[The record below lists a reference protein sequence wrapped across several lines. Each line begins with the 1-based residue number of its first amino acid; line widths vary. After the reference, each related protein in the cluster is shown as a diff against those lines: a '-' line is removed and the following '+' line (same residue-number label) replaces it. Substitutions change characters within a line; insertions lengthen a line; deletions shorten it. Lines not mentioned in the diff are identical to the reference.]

1 MKAKK
6 FLAMMIAAATMTM
19 SVSSCDDDD
28 DDDNNT
34 PASTVSVADAM
45 AGSYNG
51 DYVLTVMG
59 SGDTTQVMMTINKVD
74 DNTIQLVTP
83 SAGSGAMALPSLTCD
98 LKASA
103 SNNVYTATAESVSGS
118 VTVNDVEKAYTF
130 SNVAVVVSSNTAA
143 ITYSLQYGKMPMAM
157 LVSFKGEKK

>member
-1 MKAKK
+1 MKSKK

-19 SVSSCDDDD
+19 SVSSCGDDD
-28 DDDNNT
+28 DDDNT
-34 PASTVSVADAM
+34 PASTISVAEAM

-51 DYVLTVMG
+51 DYVLSVMG
-59 SGDTTQVMMTINKVD
+59 SGDTTQVVMTINKVD

-98 LKASA
+98 LKATAASGVYSA
-103 SNNVYTATAESVSGS
+103 SAETVSGS
-118 VTVNDVEKAYTF
+118 VMVNDVEKAYSF
-130 SNVAVVVSSNTAA
+130 NNVAVVVSANTAA

>member
-1 MKAKK
+1 MKSKK

-19 SVSSCDDDD
+19 SVSSCGDDD
-28 DDDNNT
+28 DDDNT
-34 PASTVSVADAM
+34 PASTISVAEAM

-51 DYVLTVMG
+51 DYVLSVMG
-59 SGDTTQVMMTINKVD
+59 SGDTTQVVMTINKVD

-130 SNVAVVVSSNTAA
+130 SKVAVVVSANTAA

>member
-1 MKAKK
+1 MKAKS

-28 DDDNNT
+28 DDNT
-34 PASTVSVADAM
+34 PASTISVAEAM

-59 SGDTTQVMMTINKVD
+59 SGDTTQVVMTINKVD

-130 SNVAVVVSSNTAA
+130 SDVAVVVSGNTAA

-157 LVSFKGEKK
+157 VVSFKGEKK

>member
-1 MKAKK
+1 MKVKS

-28 DDDNNT
+28 DDNT
-34 PASTVSVADAM
+34 PASTISVAEAM

-59 SGDTTQVMMTINKVD
+59 SGDTTQVVMTINKVD

-118 VTVNDVEKAYTF
+118 VTVNDVEKA
-130 SNVAVVVSSNTAA
+130 AVVVSANTAA